1 MFLSVSKKFHGVSID
16 SLGYGNLLFGMYK
29 WVIDFLDICVPLT
42 LTNDL
47 SQNVTFIEKPISR
60 KWLLT
65 LRWMLFKIDIRNS
78 LTETFYCDS
87 FSRFFEV
94 SFYGST
100 TMSLDLVPNPSVVPT
115 SVEARHI
122 YPQQHSN
129 HQSVEHFPPSHLD
142 DQVLIS
148 LMITV
153 NSVSMVIMR
162 AGPTY

>member
-1 MFLSVSKKFHGVSID
+1 
-16 SLGYGNLLFGMYK
+16 
-29 WVIDFLDICVPLT
+29 
-42 LTNDL
+42 
-47 SQNVTFIEKPISR
+47 
-60 KWLLT
+60 
-65 LRWMLFKIDIRNS
+65 MLFKIDIRNS

-162 AGPTY
+162 AGPTYQLINFLLSWACRLRITFVCHMTRGVAEFGSSSQTIKDVIGSATRKQKEVRI